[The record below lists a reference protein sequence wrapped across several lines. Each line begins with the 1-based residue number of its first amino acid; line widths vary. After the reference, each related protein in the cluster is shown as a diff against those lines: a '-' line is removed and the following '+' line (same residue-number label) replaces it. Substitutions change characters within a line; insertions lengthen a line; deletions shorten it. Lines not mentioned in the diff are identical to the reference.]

1 MRPETGYFSGA
12 NQSCILKRGM
22 LRGPHDS
29 YLYRKY
35 VQDLFANRVSMFQ
48 RKISLH
54 ENCQHMD
61 KKGDYGHRHVE
72 KNLETWLLHRY

>member
-1 MRPETGYFSGA
+1 MRPETGYFLGA
-12 NQSCILKRGM
+12 NQSCILKRGI

-48 RKISLH
+48 SVSIWIKKVIMDTAMLRK
-54 ENCQHMD
+54 
-61 KKGDYGHRHVE
+61 
-72 KNLETWLLHRY
+72 T

>member
-72 KNLETWLLHRY
+72 KNLVTWLLHRY

>member
-1 MRPETGYFSGA
+1 
-12 NQSCILKRGM
+12 M

-35 VQDLFANRVSMFQ
+35 VQDFFANRVLMFQ
-48 RKISLH
+48 RKIYLQ

-61 KKGDYGHRHVE
+61 KKGDYGHGHVE
-72 KNLETWLLHRY
+72 KN

>member
-1 MRPETGYFSGA
+1 
-12 NQSCILKRGM
+12 M

-48 RKISLH
+48 GKISLH

-72 KNLETWLLHRY
+72 KNLVTWLLHLY